1 MSKKHYDALFLP
13 MHSNDAGAK
22 TVADYLKKLLRA
34 LVIEQE
40 GFSGKRPFGNS
51 GWISDLAYPL
61 VKAKYIKGKIYS
73 EDEYVYADNYSNEEL
88 TKFVVKVVDQMYES
102 LLDYRDLQDLETDK

>member
-13 MHSNDAGAK
+13 MRSNDAGAK

-51 GWISDLAYPL
+51 GWICDLAYPL
-61 VKAKYIKGKIYS
+61 VKAKFIKGSVYS
-73 EDEYVYADNYSNEEL
+73 EDDYCYADGYSNEEL
-88 TKFVVKVVDQMYES
+88 TKFVVKMVDEMYES
-102 LLDYRDLQDLETDK
+102 LLDYRDLQDLETDE